1 MCVCVCGH
9 TRAYSHV
16 LTQTCTLQPSSW
28 GGRQQDLSKRGQRVL
43 ALSWVCCSGEVGS
56 PVLAPPPLQV
66 ALFQAYGTLAT
77 LLEQARVQGPPLD
90 LLTPPREHS
99 ILGDA
104 CSQARCGGLWTGVCC
119 QRPLAGRGRAS
130 RDRSAM
136 GLCVP
141 CPGHLSCGSPACPLC
156 LVWPEPSCSPC
167 TAGRCRLSCLALVEV
182 ASVCVCVCMG
192 VTLCVRACP
201 GCGCLWVWGA
211 LGAEHGPIR
220 LLQWCSKGHCR
231 SLAELAPVG
240 VVHGHWS
247 GWGPASPC
255 SRSCGGGVIT
265 RRRRC
270 NNPRYCV
277 EVAAPCSLARGPGS
291 PLTPSSCGHFQTCLW
306 GTHVR
311 RF

>member
-28 GGRQQDLSKRGQRVL
+28 GGRQQDLSKRGQRAL

-182 ASVCVCVCMG
+182 ASVCVCVCVYG
-192 VTLCVRACP
+192 GYPVRAGMP
-201 GCGCLWVWGA
+201 WVWV
-211 LGAEHGPIR
+211 
-220 LLQWCSKGHCR
+220 
-231 SLAELAPVG
+231 PVG
-240 VVHGHWS
+240 VG
-247 GWGPASPC
+247 GPGC
-255 SRSCGGGVIT
+255 RTRSHPSLAVVLQGSLPLAGGAGPRGGGARALVWLGARQSLLPLLW
-265 RRRRC
+265 RRRDYQETAVQQ
-270 NNPRYCV
+270 PQV
-277 EVAAPCSLARGPGS
+277 LRGGGRSVLPGS
-291 PLTPSSCGHFQTCLW
+291 GPWVPSHPVVLWAFSDLPLGDA
-306 GTHVR
+306 R
-311 RF
+311 A